1 MENVIAIILAA
12 GQGVRM
18 KSKLPKVLHAVSGL
32 PLVMHVIRTVRNIG
46 VTRIIV
52 VVGRDSEKV
61 KDRIGRGVEFVLQD
75 EQLGTGHA
83 VMQAE
88 SAAGGFEGDA
98 LILCGDAPL
107 VTEETLRALIAKH
120 QQEGLSCTV
129 LSAVLKD
136 PTGYGRIIKNRAG
149 KLQKI
154 VEEKD
159 AAVYEK
165 AVEEVNSGAY
175 CFKAPELF
183 TLLKL
188 LERNN
193 KQKEYYLT
201 DVVEMLA
208 AKKAPVDSF
217 IAADPSEILGVN
229 TRRDLSVI
237 EQALQV
243 RLQQMHM
250 ANGVTVVDPRS
261 TYIAVDV
268 EIGPDTIVEPFSVI
282 ESGVTVGEGC
292 VVGPF
297 AHLRAGTV
305 LEPGAEIG
313 NFVEVKKSRIGS
325 HSKAKHLSYIG
336 DALVGAKV
344 NIGAGTITANYDGKD
359 KHQTVIEDGAS
370 IGSNTTI
377 VAPVRIGKGAVTGA
391 GAVVTKNHDV
401 APNTI
406 VAGVPARIIKK
417 KDVV

>member
-18 KSKLPKVLHAVSGL
+18 KSRLPKVLHAVSGV
-32 PLVMHVIRTVRNIG
+32 PLVMHVIRTVKAIG
-46 VTRIIV
+46 VKRIIV

-61 KDRIGRGVEFVLQD
+61 QSRIGAGVEFVMQE

-88 SAAGGFEGDA
+88 GVAGAFPGDV

-107 VTEETLRALIAKH
+107 VTEETLAALVQKH
-120 QQEGLSCTV
+120 QKDGLSCTV
-129 LSAVLKD
+129 LSALLKD
-136 PTGYGRIIKNRAG
+136 PTGYGRIIRNQHG

-183 TLLKL
+183 SHLKL

-193 KQKEYYLT
+193 TQKEYYLT
-201 DVVEMLA
+201 DVVEMLS
-208 AKKAPVDSF
+208 AKKSPVDSF
-217 IAADPSEILGVN
+217 IAADPDEILGVN

-237 EQALQV
+237 EKAFQKRV
-243 RLQQMHM
+243 QQMHM
-250 ANGVTVVDPRS
+250 AGGVTIVDPDS
-261 TYIAVDV
+261 TYIACDV
-268 EIGPDTIVEPFSVI
+268 RIGADTVVEPFTVI
-282 ESGVTVGEGC
+282 ESGVVIGEGC

-305 LEPGAEIG
+305 LEPESEIG
-313 NFVEVKKSRIGS
+313 NFVEVKKSRIGP

-336 DALVGAKV
+336 DAQIGAKV
-344 NIGAGTITANYDGKD
+344 NIGAGTITANYDGKN

-391 GAVVTKNHDV
+391 GTVVTKNHDV
-401 APNTI
+401 PPNTV

-417 KDVV
+417 KDDV